1 MLTGVSPPFDA
12 WTSTSS
18 KPSPLTAGS
27 TTSKEGK
34 KKAKK
39 HGTSAYLKGRQQI
52 TPQQAMENC
61 DYSGWMKK
69 KSSSLMT
76 TWKTR
81 LFVLRGRRLAYYYT
95 ENDTEEKGLIDISS
109 HRVLP
114 ANNERMTGLHASL
127 TGAASS
133 PTSPHNAT
141 IQTTASADSAKG
153 IPGLEED
160 VSGMFIFKLVPPRAG
175 LQKGVQFTKPI
186 VHYFAVDSLA
196 VGRLWMAALMKA
208 TIDRDEALPFT
219 TTYQQKTISLE
230 KARAMRQ
237 RPPNLMDE
245 DGTEDAERKSEISKE
260 SIQESTIHEEDE
272 KGLAISGLDD
282 AKALLAY
289 ADSADPHPD
298 HRPDSTATAI
308 AM

>member
-1 MLTGVSPPFDA
+1 
-12 WTSTSS
+12 
-18 KPSPLTAGS
+18 
-27 TTSKEGK
+27 
-34 KKAKK
+34 
-39 HGTSAYLKGRQQI
+39 
-52 TPQQAMENC
+52 
-61 DYSGWMKK
+61 
-69 KSSSLMT
+69 
-76 TWKTR
+76 
-81 LFVLRGRRLAYYYT
+81 
-95 ENDTEEKGLIDISS
+95 
-109 HRVLP
+109 
-114 ANNERMTGLHASL
+114 MTGLHATL

-133 PTSPHNAT
+133 PTSPQNAT
-141 IQTTASADSAKG
+141 IQTTASTDSAKG
-153 IPGLEED
+153 VPGIEGD
-160 VSGMFIFKLVPPRAG
+160 MSGMFIFKLVPPRAG

-208 TIDRDEALPFT
+208 TIDRDETLPFT

-245 DGTEDAERKSEISKE
+245 DLENSLADSERKSEYSKE
-260 SIQESTIHEEDE
+260 SLQESTIQEEDE

-289 ADSADPHPD
+289 ADSTDNLAEHK
-298 HRPDSTATAI
+298 HDSTATAV